1 MRFDAYRSY
10 ATALAGHDADDLLQ
24 EAAIA
29 MIEHP
34 PAREGALHGWI
45 RTVILNRWRMTAR
58 STARRRRR
66 ELAVAVAADSE
77 SPESHDRLESRGT
90 YARLYAAIDAL
101 PEPYRSHVIACY
113 FEGKTSAEIASAAG
127 VPAITVRTRLYR
139 AIAKLRAALAQ

>member
-66 ELAVAVAADSE
+66 ELAVAVATD
-77 SPESHDRLESRGT
+77 PEWHDPLERRGT
-90 YARLYAAIDAL
+90 YARLHAAIEAL
-101 PEPYRSHVIACY
+101 PDPYRSHVIACY
-113 FEGKTSAEIASAAG
+113 FEGKTSAEIAAAAG